1 MADDKTPPKPELNEI
16 SGVGGDDK
24 FSGYVSE
31 LAQPSDPILRSI
43 GADVTAYERVQR
55 DEQVQTT
62 LQQRRRAVTSLDWNV
77 EPGGDAPID
86 KDAAEDLKEQLD
98 ALSWDRTTDKML
110 WGLFYGYA
118 VGELLYAI
126 DGSRVRI
133 SDIKVRDRKR
143 FRFGRDR
150 TLRLLKQ
157 GHPNGIVM
165 PERKFWTFT
174 AGGDNDDDVYG
185 RGLAH
190 WLYWPVYL
198 KRNAVKF
205 WAIVLEKFGQPTTLG
220 KYGPNATPEDRS
232 KLLEAIRAAA
242 TDVGIIIPNGMEIE
256 FLEAQR
262 RAGGDHDKFVQYM
275 DAAITKVVLS
285 QTMTTEDGSSLSQA
299 QVHMEVRDDVVESD
313 ADLVCESFNAGPA
326 VWLTEWNFPGAKP
339 PRVWRLTGDPEDLN
353 TTAERDKKLY
363 EIGYRATPDR
373 IAETYGP
380 GYERI
385 NAPAT
390 PGQPNPGEDPD
401 AAFAEGEDGPD
412 TADDLA
418 GQLETVAA
426 PAMDEMIDQVRALFS
441 EASDLQDLSDR
452 LVELYPDIDDA
463 KLAEA
468 LRDGLL
474 VGNLSGRAEVSDG

>member
-1 MADDKTPPKPELNEI
+1 MADNTTPPKPETREI
-16 SGVGGDDK
+16 SGVGGDDR
-24 FSGYVSE
+24 FSGYVEE
-31 LAQPSDPILRSI
+31 LAQPSDPILRMI
-43 GADVTAYERVQR
+43 GADVAAYEKVQR

-62 LQQRRRAVTSLDWNV
+62 LQQRRRAVTSLDWSV
-77 EPGGDAPID
+77 EPGGDAAID
-86 KDAAEDLKEQLD
+86 KAAAEDLKEQLD
-98 ALSWDRTTDKML
+98 AISWDRTTDKML
-110 WGLFYGYA
+110 WGVFYGYA
-118 VGELLYAI
+118 VAELLYEI

-150 TLRLLKQ
+150 SLRLLSRD
-157 GHPNGIVM
+157 HPNGIVM

-174 AGGDNDDDVYG
+174 AGGDNDDDIYG

-198 KRNAVKF
+198 KRNGVKF
-205 WAIVLEKFGQPTTLG
+205 WAIVLEKFGQPTTVG
-220 KYGPNATPEDRS
+220 KYHAGATPEDRK

-242 TDVGIIIPNGMEIE
+242 TDVGIIIPQGMEID

-262 RAGGDHDKFVQYM
+262 RAGGDHYEFARYM

-299 QVHMEVRDDVVESD
+299 QVHMDVRNDVVESD

-326 VWLTEWNFPGAKP
+326 RWLSEWNFPGAEA

-353 TTAERDKKLY
+353 TVAERDKKLH
-363 EIGYRATPDR
+363 EMGYQSTPER

-385 NAPAT
+385 NTPAAAGG
-390 PGQPNPGEDPD
+390 PAASIVPE
-401 AAFAEGEDGPD
+401 AAFAEGEDGRD

-418 GQLETVAA
+418 DQLETVAA
-426 PAMDEMIDQVRALFS
+426 PAMDDMIDQVRVLFS
-441 EASDLQDLSDR
+441 EAADLQDLSDR

-463 KLAEA
+463 RLAEA
-468 LRDGLL
+468 IRDGLL
-474 VGNLSGRAEVSDG
+474 TGNLSGRAELNDG